1 MSSKNLGRDSRA
13 DLFRGIALLTI
24 FANHFSV
31 SAPNTGWAVFRL
43 PPSNFTYFDGAD
55 VFVLISGFVFG
66 LVYYKHYVSK
76 GFGSCYRKAAE
87 RAWDLYV
94 ANVATVVLTFALCA
108 PFYASAPS
116 NTGGLFQVVA
126 DFFRAPE
133 VHLPAV
139 ATMVPTL
146 PYFDILPLYFF
157 LLLIVPLF
165 LGLAHRS
172 PLSLLLLSL
181 FFYVLAIEGL
191 VTGLAGTGIFNVFQ
205 WQFHFVL
212 GLLLGW
218 YRPSVPRHPL
228 LTAGALFVLVVGALD
243 FYLVPR
249 LVNVGLVAPDA
260 LLTTPLPLEAY
271 GKGGPIAILQLLVA
285 LYLVAVHVP
294 RGGRLYRKWFLR
306 PIVVAGQHAL
316 PVFCTGIV
324 LTYVFALLAY
334 TVPLSQIAT
343 LGLMVAG
350 VLLSVGMG
358 YLVRWRRRGLAPN
371 GWIARLQR
379 RAPRPAAA
387 RARAQPSSGSSAV
400 VLRSEQA

>member
-1 MSSKNLGRDSRA
+1 MSPKKLGRDYRA

-24 FANHFSV
+24 FANHFSI
-31 SAPNTGWAVFRL
+31 SAPNTGWAIFKL
-43 PPSNFTYFDGAD
+43 TPSNLTYFDGAD

-76 GFGSCYRKAAE
+76 GFGSCYRKAVE

-94 ANVATVVLTFALCA
+94 ANVATVVLTFALSA
-108 PFYASAPS
+108 PFYISGPR
-116 NTGGLFQVVA
+116 TGWLFKEVN
-126 DFFRAPE
+126 DFFQAPE

-139 ATMVPTL
+139 ATMMPSL
-146 PYFDILPLYFF
+146 LYFDILPLYFF
-157 LLLIVPLF
+157 LLLVIPLF
-165 LGLAHRS
+165 LGLAHRF

-181 FFYVLAIEGL
+181 VAYVLAIEGIATAR
-191 VTGLAGTGIFNVFQ
+191 VGTGVFNVFQ
-205 WQFHFVL
+205 WQFHFVF

-228 LTAGALFVLVVGALD
+228 LTAGALFVLVFGALD

-260 LLTTPLPLEAY
+260 LVTTPLPLEAY
-271 GKGGPIAILQLLVA
+271 GKGGPVAILQLLVA
-285 LYLVAVHVP
+285 LYLVAAHVP

-324 LTYVFALLAY
+324 LTYVLVLFAY

-343 LGLMVAG
+343 LGLVVAG
-350 VLLSVGMG
+350 LLLSVGMG
-358 YLVRWRRRGLAPN
+358 YLARWRRRGLDPN
-371 GWIARLQR
+371 GWIARLRR
-379 RAPRPAAA
+379 RAPRPEAA
-387 RARAQPSSGSSAV
+387 RTRSHPPSGSSAV
-400 VLRSEQA
+400 ALHSEQS